1 MKDLIESALFISGRR
16 MTLEELSKLD
26 ETASIE
32 AIEAEINAL
41 KEGYAAR
48 ESPIQITFEEGGY
61 KMELHPKYV
70 DKVQALAPHMDLP
83 IANLKILSHIAFKQ
97 PITQHELV
105 EMFGNRVYDYVKDL
119 LHRGFIKSVPHRH
132 TRMLSTT
139 KKLHEF
145 LGEED
150 SSKIKARLLKARL
163 EAELKQKLKDTDS
176 EAEERDLRAEL
187 RKKKDLSVEEWME
200 IAKRDK
206 HDEDLKKLEDLEAA
220 LEKQLGVEEDEE

>member
-16 MTLEELSKLD
+16 MTIEELSKLD
-26 ETASIE
+26 ETASVG

-41 KEGYAAR
+41 KDEYAAR

-70 DKVQALAPHMDLP
+70 DHVQGLAPNMDMSH
-83 IANLKILSHIAFKQ
+83 ANLKILSHIAFKQ

-105 EMFGNRVYDYVKDL
+105 ELFGNRVYEYVRDL
-119 LHRGFIKSVPHRH
+119 LHRGFITSVPHRH
-132 TRMLSTT
+132 TRLLSTT

-163 EAELKQKLKDTDS
+163 EEELKQKLKDAETDG
-176 EAEERDLRAEL
+176 EAKDIRAEL
-187 RKKKDLSVEEWME
+187 RKKRDLTADEWME

-206 HDEDLKKLEDLEAA
+206 HDEDLKQLEDLEAA
-220 LEKQLGVEEDEE
+220 LEKHLGVEEDEE